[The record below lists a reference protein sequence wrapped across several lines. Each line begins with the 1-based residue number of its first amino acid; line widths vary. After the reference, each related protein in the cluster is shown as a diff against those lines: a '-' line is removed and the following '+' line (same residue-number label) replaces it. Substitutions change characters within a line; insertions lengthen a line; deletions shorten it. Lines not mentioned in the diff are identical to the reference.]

1 MPRTNL
7 AKRPKLARGL
17 YRRLP
22 WYGKLLVP
30 LMAIASGL
38 RLLVWAASLFG

>member
-1 MPRTNL
+1 MPRSNL
-7 AKRPKLARGL
+7 TKCPKLARRL
-17 YRRLP
+17 YSRLP